1 MNSEPQNCKSFEDPN
16 YTECKLHSYMNKL
29 DTRIDKAK
37 RDLDEIIAK
46 RARIRS
52 IDEELFGIN
61 GQLAMNCQLIRR
73 YWEHID
79 NVHEMNNKYTRQTRR
94 LTREKTALL
103 SFVNTSVNDEE
114 QTTAAAAAA
123 PSRANLQ
130 TVYES
135 KSECAVCMTEHEGK
149 DIVYLNNCTHT
160 FCKFCVTRS
169 KPQHQCMECRQPV
182 TNFYSIEKCGE
193 RYKLKNYQM
202 YYNFIEDRPMRPAEY
217 MKRVR
222 TRIVQNTSNVYT
234 GPTADRHAPTVSRLP
249 HLAEPSIEVS
259 DDTD

>member
-1 MNSEPQNCKSFEDPN
+1 MNSEQQNGISFESPD
-16 YTECKLHSYMNKL
+16 YTECKLHRYMNKL
-29 DTRIDKAK
+29 NSRIDKAK
-37 RDLDEIIAK
+37 RDLDEIISK

-52 IDEELFGIN
+52 IDEELCGIN
-61 GQLAMNCQLIRR
+61 GQLALNCQLIRR

-79 NVHEMNNKYTRQTRR
+79 NVNEVNNKYMKQTRR
-94 LTREKTALL
+94 LTREKTELL
-103 SFVNTSVNDEE
+103 AFVNSEP
-114 QTTAAAAAA
+114 QTTAVAT

-135 KSECAVCMTEHEGK
+135 KSECTVCMTDHEGK
-149 DIVYLNNCTHT
+149 DILYLNNCTHT

-169 KPQHQCMECRQPV
+169 KPQNQCMECRQPV

-217 MKRVR
+217 TKRVR
-222 TRIVQNTSNVYT
+222 TRIVQPTSNVYT
-234 GPTADRHAPTVSRLP
+234 EPTADRHEPTISRHL

-259 DDTD
+259 DDSD